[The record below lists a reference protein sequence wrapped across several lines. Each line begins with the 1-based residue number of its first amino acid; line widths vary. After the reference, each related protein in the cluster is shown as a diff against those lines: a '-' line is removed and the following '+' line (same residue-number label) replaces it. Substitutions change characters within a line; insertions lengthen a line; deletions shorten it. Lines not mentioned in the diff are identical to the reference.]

1 MEEVTA
7 LMSNCLHFAELLEKQ
22 ILMADWGM
30 QGKSHSPCQEWQGFP
45 EPLICYWG
53 LLESWGTV
61 LQIAK

>member
-30 QGKSHSPCQEWQGFP
+30 QGKSHSPRQEWQGFP

-53 LLESWGTV
+53 LLES
-61 LQIAK
+61 